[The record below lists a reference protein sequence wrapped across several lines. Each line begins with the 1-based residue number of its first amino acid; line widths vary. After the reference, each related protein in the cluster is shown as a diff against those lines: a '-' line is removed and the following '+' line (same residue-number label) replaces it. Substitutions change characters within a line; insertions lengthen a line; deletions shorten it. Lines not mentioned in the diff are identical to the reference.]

1 MFSFNFL
8 SLFVLQ
14 SLFQD
19 QKTVLVKVLKNQND
33 NLGRAKICDKKH
45 YVLLENLNE
54 DKDFT
59 EV

>member
-1 MFSFNFL
+1 M
-8 SLFVLQ
+8 LQ